1 MKRVSS
7 ARAAMVMLSMLAVAG
22 AADARTISVRSGSMV
37 AGQHVGTSAGSFS
50 EQARPG
56 AALSSGSHPAP
67 PVAALSPAAMP
78 FPGDPMAMGPENI
91 FAVAWSGDAPRSFD
105 DLLLRMKHRLAMARR
120 DATSAAGLGVTAG
133 ASQSDVGLM
142 MLVGIGLIGYQLRR
156 KQKALQPHPFA
167 A

>member
-1 MKRVSS
+1 MSRISNACMTLVALSS
-7 ARAAMVMLSMLAVAG
+7 LATAG
-22 AADARTISVRSGSMV
+22 GAEARTISVRSGSMV
-37 AGQHVGTSAGSFS
+37 AGHHVGLASDSFS

-56 AALSSGSHPAP
+56 AALISTAQVAS
-67 PVAALSPAAMP
+67 PVTPMPLSTMP
-78 FPGDPMAMGPENI
+78 FPGDSMALGPENI

-105 DLLLRMKHRLAMARR
+105 DLQLRIKHRLALARR
-120 DATSAAGLGVTAG
+120 DAASAAGLGVAAN

-142 MLVGIGLIGYQLRR
+142 LLVGVGLIGYQLRR